1 MKSENGTPQKH
12 KLNIKTR
19 CGGSGI
25 FGILTLLK
33 VPKMS
38 IMPLC
43 IIKNGALIFREKGF
57 LNEVSADFLEMSVN
71 VSAGSP

>member
-1 MKSENGTPQKH
+1 M
-12 KLNIKTR
+12 I
-19 CGGSGI
+19 CGRSGI

-43 IIKNGALIFREKGF
+43 IIKKRALIFREKGF

-71 VSAGSP
+71 VSAGKSYEL

>member
-1 MKSENGTPQKH
+1 
-12 KLNIKTR
+12 
-19 CGGSGI
+19 
-25 FGILTLLK
+25 
-33 VPKMS
+33 MS